1 MKNTDTTQRGQGLP
15 AEHGS
20 ACRAPRGG
28 IAVDGQ
34 RYEGGQ
40 FVPGAGEYQR
50 RRAACERRAR
60 EGDDKLTTKQ
70 GIVFLVGDAVIVN
83 GFTSDRS
90 AVISRIRGTE
100 FRVRF
105 SDGETEWWPSW
116 AISPNVRGD
125 SCAES
130 ALSPPPCSGLLW
142 FFGLLRPTCV
152 KDWLAVI
159 ALAVALLAWFR
170 PQWEPWLRA
179 DTPTR
184 GNPETMT
191 EAR

>member
-1 MKNTDTTQRGQGLP
+1 MNDHTLTT
-15 AEHGS
+15 AERLSPGAGS

-40 FVPGAGEYQR
+40 FVPGAGEHQRYQR

-60 EGDDKLTTKQ
+60 EGYDKLTTKQ

-83 GFTSDRS
+83 GFISDRS

-116 AISPNVRGD
+116 AISPNAAGERQ
-125 SCAES
+125 
-130 ALSPPPCSGLLW
+130 PPAKKEKL
-142 FFGLLRPTCV
+142 
-152 KDWLAVI
+152 
-159 ALAVALLAWFR
+159 
-170 PQWEPWLRA
+170 
-179 DTPTR
+179 
-184 GNPETMT
+184 
-191 EAR
+191 